1 MTVIN
6 SFADRET
13 EKLWNGHRSKA
24 VPAQLRERALAKLLS
39 IGIATNVR
47 ELEVPPGN
55 KLEKLRGDR
64 EGQWSI
70 RINRRYRVCFRF
82 EGGDAHDVE
91 VVDYH

>member
-1 MTVIN
+1 VIK

-13 EKLWNGHRSKA
+13 EKLWNGRKSKA
-24 VPAQLRERALAKLLS
+24 VAAQLRERALAKLLS

-55 KLEKLRGDR
+55 RLEKLRGDR
-64 EGQWSI
+64 EGQWSM
-70 RINRRYRVCFRF
+70 RINQQYRVCFRF
-82 EGGDAHDVE
+82 EGGDAYEVE

>member
-1 MTVIN
+1 VIK

-13 EKLWNGHRSKA
+13 EKLWNGRKSKA

-55 KLEKLRGDR
+55 RLEKLRGDR
-64 EGQWSI
+64 EGQWSM
-70 RINRRYRVCFRF
+70 RINQQYRVCFRF
-82 EGGDAHDVE
+82 EGGDAYEVE